1 MTRDVA
7 QRFFGVRRRRVR
19 LGPVDRV
26 GNMHVVAG
34 RCRRRRRRPR
44 QTRNVRAVVV
54 LVCAAGAAGALLL
67 LWYTLDAAQKASRL
81 AAFVSHR
88 TAPAWPVLKAVRR
101 LSRSVAD
108 AYQVA
113 ELGRVPRFSVDTSAW
128 WVCEPVEVLDPTVW
142 PTTMAPAEVD
152 RARSQWQTF
161 LAHVPATPPPAL
173 LDQRRGIVLA
183 GGTLAQLRTA
193 VITITK
199 LRRLRCALPIELWFL
214 PDEVP
219 GQSLVAHL
227 ATLGVTC
234 RCTQELHEGLDVG
247 VRFDRRRFQIKSI
260 ALAMSAFA
268 EVVFLDSDNVPLAD
282 PTFLFDD
289 VDAYARTGAVF
300 WPDLWACNIH
310 PIYWRIL
317 GLPDDTCKGRG
328 TFESGQMLVDKRRH
342 WQPVMLAM
350 AMNLQPRLHY
360 VLGTGG
366 GVCGGGDKETFAA
379 AFDALHHPYHKVG
392 RQPGAA
398 GRVRADGRW
407 RQAAMVQYDPA
418 DTNRALFLHV
428 NGDKF
433 SPSSLLYGERRWALS
448 DGRALTRRDDDIE
461 AECLEIMVDFMCS
474 DVYREH
480 APVFQ
485 TPDCRALR
493 AALARF

>member
-1 MTRDVA
+1 
-7 QRFFGVRRRRVR
+7 
-19 LGPVDRV
+19 
-26 GNMHVVAG
+26 MHVVAG
-34 RCRRRRRRPR
+34 RCRRRRRRAR

-88 TAPAWPVLKAVRR
+88 TAPAWPVLKAVHR

-113 ELGRVPRFSVDTSAW
+113 ELGRAPRFSVDTSAW

-142 PTTMAPAEVD
+142 PTTMAPAE
-152 RARSQWQTF
+152 
-161 LAHVPATPPPAL
+161 
-173 LDQRRGIVLA
+173 
-183 GGTLAQLRTA
+183 LRTA